1 MSTFRHRARLAIF
14 AEILKATKESKRG
27 KKKADIARI
36 ANLSYPQASKFLNLL
51 LANGL
56 LRIDKENMYKP
67 TEKGLK
73 LVRAFESLNLKLK

>member
-14 AEILKATKESKRG
+14 AEILKATKESRKG
-27 KKKADIARI
+27 KKKVDIVRI
-36 ANLSYPQASKFLNLL
+36 VNLSYPQADKFLNLL

-56 LRIDKENMYKP
+56 LRVDSENTYKP

-73 LVRAFESLNLKLK
+73 LIRAFESLNLKLR